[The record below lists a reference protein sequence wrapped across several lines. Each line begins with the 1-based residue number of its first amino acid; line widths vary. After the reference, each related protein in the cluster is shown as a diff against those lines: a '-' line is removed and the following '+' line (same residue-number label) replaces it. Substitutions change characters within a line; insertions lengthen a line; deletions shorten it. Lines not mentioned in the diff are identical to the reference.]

1 MAVDTRHASQLHRVQ
16 AVNLVKSQ
24 GFTLSIEDGLSEESI
39 FCHPHKSDVFI
50 AQDELS
56 GHR

>member
-16 AVNLVKSQ
+16 AVNLVQSQ
-24 GFTLSIEDGLSEESI
+24 GFTLSTEDDLRGEH